1 MQVNVI
7 ATMLFA
13 LTVIA
18 IGLVLWQQRRA
29 ERLAAT
35 RPTTARRRFGRRRH
49 GIRASA
55 SHSLR

>member
-1 MQVNVI
+1 MQVNVL

-29 ERLAAT
+29 ERLAAIAP
-35 RPTTARRRFGRRRH
+35 RGSRRDIRH
-49 GIRASA
+49 GRGW
-55 SHSLR
+55 HRVRPVVD